1 MHKCELT
8 PKAALFPTA
17 PGVGAARPLISVTF
31 SQAQGSDLG
40 AGGTPRC
47 QADGQ
52 RPQPAHTQLLPPAC
66 LSLGVR
72 APDHC
77 PGAGVLDGYKTML
90 PRHLGGEGGVC
101 SATRQRNRGP
111 GHTHGKAVSLA
122 LPESRRRNLCG
133 GLAAAERCPTPW
145 ALPASRVRGLLADH
159 VPSHPAPTS
168 PGPCPRCPLPPTP
181 GTCHSTERG
190 HPWPENGGGVGPGTG
205 WTPVGL
211 GAWGWVEGV
220 VPTKETGKGGA
231 GSPRSA
237 RLAVPRPH
245 TPSASPPP
253 WEI

>member
-1 MHKCELT
+1 MATKPC
-8 PKAALFPTA
+8 
-17 PGVGAARPLISVTF
+17 
-31 SQAQGSDLG
+31 SQDTW
-40 AGGTPRC
+40 GG
-47 QADGQ
+47 
-52 RPQPAHTQLLPPAC
+52 
-66 LSLGVR
+66 
-72 APDHC
+72 
-77 PGAGVLDGYKTML
+77 
-90 PRHLGGEGGVC
+90 GGVC

-133 GLAAAERCPTPW
+133 GLAATERCPTLW

-190 HPWPENGGGVGPGTG
+190 HPWPENGGGVDPGTG